1 MESFLL
7 SWNAVAPLFFIVVVG
22 YLVRLSGILSE
33 SARNEFNKVC
43 FNVFLSTNLFY
54 SVYNSDLSQIV
65 NPGLLAFCILG
76 ILAECGFGW
85 LLIPRLT
92 PSNPSRGAMLQGM
105 FRTNLA
111 LVGLPVVEGLYD
123 GYLGPFPLLIA
134 VVIPI
139 YNVLGAVVLES
150 YRGGDSKLDLMKV
163 FRGILKNPLV
173 IGTVLGI
180 VFALAGWKLP
190 GAVEETV
197 GYFSKASTG
206 VALLILGASLQLGSI
221 KGNSRLLSVF
231 LVLRLAIFPIAAC
244 AIAIAMGFRGVELA
258 CILMVFGCP
267 LGTVTYTIAQQ
278 MDSDAELAGEQ
289 VIFSTL
295 FSCLTLFIQIFVL
308 SQLGLI

>member
-22 YLVRLSGILSE
+22 YLVQMSGILSE

-54 SVYNSDLSQIV
+54 SVYTSDLSQLV
-65 NPGLLAFCILG
+65 DPELLLFCIAG
-76 ILAECGFGW
+76 VLAELAVGW
-85 LLIPRLT
+85 IIIPRLT

-123 GYLGPFPLLIA
+123 GELGPFPLLLA
-134 VVIPI
+134 VIIPI
-139 YNVLGAVVLES
+139 YNILGAVVLER
-150 YRGGDSKLDLMKV
+150 YRENGSGVDLKKV
-163 FRGILKNPLV
+163 LRGILKNPLV
-173 IGTVLGI
+173 IGTCLGI
-180 VFALAGWKLP
+180 VFALTKLRLP
-190 GAVEETV
+190 GSVEQTV
-197 GYFSKASTG
+197 SYFSKASTG
-206 VALLILGASLQLGSI
+206 VALLILGASLQLGKI
-221 KGNSRLLSVF
+221 KGNSFLLSVF
-231 LVLRLAIFPIAAC
+231 LLLRLILFPAA
-244 AIAIAMGFRGVELA
+244 AVVAAVALDFRGIALA
-258 CILMVFGCP
+258 SILMVFGCP

-295 FSCLTLFIQIFVL
+295 FSCLTLFVSIFIL
-308 SQLGLI
+308 SRLGLI

>member
-7 SWNAVAPLFFIVVVG
+7 SWNAVAPLFFIVVIG
-22 YLVRLSGILSE
+22 YLVRMSGILSE

-111 LVGLPVVEGLYD
+111 LVGLPVVEGLYH
-123 GYLGPFPLLIA
+123 GAIGPFPLLLA
-134 VVIPI
+134 VIIPI
-139 YNVLGAVVLES
+139 YNILGAVVLER
-150 YRGGDSKLDLMKV
+150 YRENSSGVDFMKV

-180 VFALAGWKLP
+180 VFALTGLRLP
-190 GAVEETV
+190 NSVEQTV
-197 GYFSKASTG
+197 SYFSKASTG
-206 VALLILGASLQLGSI
+206 VALLILGASLQLGKI
-221 KGNSRLLSVF
+221 KGNSRLLSIF
-231 LVLRLAIFPIAAC
+231 LILRLIFFPIVSVAV
-244 AIAIAMGFRGVELA
+244 AIAMGYRGVELA
-258 CILMVFGCP
+258 SILMVFGCP

-295 FSCLTLFIQIFVL
+295 FSCLSLFLFIFAL
-308 SQLGLI
+308 NQLGFL